1 MDCHLA
7 PTYQRLFGSYWVLW
21 YSKSNNYSVVEL
33 ELKILL
39 DYYFKSDS
47 LSEFSDKIA
56 LINNVSDSTLIAK
69 QLQSYLNECNTTKN
83 SVENFSQKLKL
94 SQRKISTQYSIRD
107 KIIRVN
113 YGSESVKKAIHP
125 SIAHLEVKQKEEAQ
139 ITFDIYLDN
148 DQLCLFRDKQL
159 IRSVPK
165 RDYHLLQGKF
175 VMELLSVIHN
185 KQESDWIGTFHG
197 STITDGHN
205 SILFVGQSG
214 KGKSTLCAI
223 LAANGYELL
232 ADDVSPMLSED
243 CHIYHNPS
251 AISIKKGAFGLLQSV
266 VKNFDE
272 LPITVFNT
280 TKGAIKYVPFPNT
293 KKNSYPCKAIV
304 MVNYDNGAKLN
315 LENASVKTLL
325 ETLIP
330 DSWLSPNTL
339 HAKQFL
345 DWLET
350 VDIYQLTYSETES
363 VKTELS
369 SLFQK
374 LKTTQ

>member
-1 MDCHLA
+1 MNYQLA

-21 YSKSNNYSVVEL
+21 YSKSNNYSIVEL
-33 ELKILL
+33 EFKILL
-39 DYYFKSDS
+39 DNYFQSNS
-47 LSEFSDKIA
+47 LDEFASKIA
-56 LINNVSDSTLIAK
+56 LHDDVSDPKLIAK
-69 QLQSYLNECNTTKN
+69 QLQSYLKGCNTAKASIEKANLKFKPSHCKTFKQYDTN
-83 SVENFSQKLKL
+83 GKLI
-94 SQRKISTQYSIRD
+94 QI
-107 KIIRVN
+107 N
-113 YGSESVKKAIHP
+113 YDSELVKKTIHP

-232 ADDVSPMLSED
+232 ADDVSPILSED

-280 TKGAIKYVPFPNT
+280 SKGAIKYVPFPNT

-304 MVNYDNGAKLN
+304 MVNYNNGAKLN
-315 LENASVKTLL
+315 LENTSVKTLL

-374 LKTTQ
+374 LKKNQ